1 MARSLSKKCRDS
13 GTIRKVSNKH
23 LLIVYHSQSGS
34 TTRMADAVIEGA
46 RQPDFEGVEVRVR
59 SPLEAEADDL
69 LWADA
74 FILGTPENF
83 GYMSGAM
90 KYFLDRVYY
99 PCEGKVDGCPWAL
112 FVRAGSDGSGAVSSI
127 RRILKGLAVREVQ
140 EPVLI
145 VGDFDESRLDECR
158 ELGMTMAAGLEA
170 GVF

>member
-1 MARSLSKKCRDS
+1 
-13 GTIRKVSNKH
+13 
-23 LLIVYHSQSGS
+23 
-34 TTRMADAVIEGA
+34 MADAVIRGA
-46 RQPDFEGVEVRVR
+46 NNADIDGVEVRAR
-59 SPLEAEADDL
+59 PALDADAEDL

-99 PCEGKVDGCPWAL
+99 PCEGKLAGLPCAL
-112 FVRAGSDGSGAVSSI
+112 FVRAGNDGTGAINSM
-127 RRILKGLAVREVQ
+127 RRILAGLAVKEVQ

-145 VGDFDESRLDECR
+145 AGEFDDSRLADCE
-158 ELGMTMAAGLEA
+158 ELGLTLAAGLEA

>member
-1 MARSLSKKCRDS
+1 
-13 GTIRKVSNKH
+13 
-23 LLIVYHSQSGS
+23 
-34 TTRMADAVIEGA
+34 MADAVIDGA
-46 RQPDFEGVEVRVR
+46 RHSDIEGVEVRVR
-59 SPLEAEADDL
+59 SPLDADADDL

-99 PCEGKVDGCPWAL
+99 PCEGRIDGRPWAL
-112 FVRAGSDGSGAVSSI
+112 FVRAGNDGSGAISSV
-127 RRILKGLAVREVQ
+127 RRILTGLAVREVQ

-145 VGDFDESRLDECR
+145 AGEFDESRLGECR